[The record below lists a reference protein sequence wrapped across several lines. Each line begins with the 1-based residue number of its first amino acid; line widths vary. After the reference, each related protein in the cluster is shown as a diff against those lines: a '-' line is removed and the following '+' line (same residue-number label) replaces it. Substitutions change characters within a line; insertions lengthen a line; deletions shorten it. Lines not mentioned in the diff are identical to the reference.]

1 MTAEEILDACR
12 TKAVRLVRFL
22 YCDNGGV
29 VRGKATTWTGPASA
43 GRGNGPGRE
52 IRLVPDA
59 DTFTVLPSAPH
70 TAAMLTDHLRLDG

>member
-1 MTAEEILDACR
+1 M
-12 TKAVRLVRFL
+12 
-22 YCDNGGV
+22 
-29 VRGKATTWTGPASA
+29 GPV
-43 GRGNGPGRE
+43 GE